1 MRGMF
6 LDKIVADKL
15 EELEQRQKSMPL
27 SQLEAVIKQKAAPLD
42 LAAVLK
48 GDDVRLIAEVKRA
61 SPSKGVL
68 CPDLDPVRL
77 AQTYAQCGAAAIS
90 VLTESRYFLGSQEDL
105 ETIRRDL
112 PDTPLLR
119 KDFILKPY
127 QVFESRAWGA
137 DALLLIAAVLDD
149 TDLKGLLSLSHDLGM
164 QCLVEVHNEEEVNR
178 ALACDA
184 RIIGINNRNLE
195 TMAVD
200 LNVTKQLRPLI
211 PPDRIV
217 VSESGIKERGDIQR
231 LREWKIDAV
240 LIGEA
245 LVTADDAAAKIKEL
259 F

>member
-1 MRGMF
+1 MF
-6 LDKIVADKL
+6 LDKIVAGKL
-15 EELEQRQKSMPL
+15 EELGQRQETIPL
-27 SQLEAVIKQKAAPLD
+27 AELEAAIKEKPLPLE
-42 LAAVLK
+42 LAVALR
-48 GDDVRLIAEVKRA
+48 GDSLRLIAEVKRA

-68 CPDLDPVRL
+68 NPTLDPVRL
-77 AQTYAQCGAAAIS
+77 ARTYAQCGAAAIS

-105 ETIRRDL
+105 EAIKRQL

-127 QVFESRAWGA
+127 QVSESRAWGA
-137 DALLLIAAVLDD
+137 DALLLIAAILDD
-149 TDLKGLLSLSHDLGM
+149 TDLKGLLNLSHDLGM

-184 RIIGINNRNLE
+184 RVIGINNRNLD

-200 LNVTKQLRPLI
+200 INVTKQLRPLI
-211 PPDRIV
+211 PPDCIIA
-217 VSESGIKERGDIQR
+217 SESGIKEREDIEK
-231 LREWKIDAV
+231 LREWGIDAV

-245 LVTADDAAAKIKEL
+245 LVTTDNVPAKIKEL